1 MCSVNNNINTDC
13 SCVCKSTNKYDT
25 VIKSCCIIY
34 LLLLSSL
41 DIQSQD
47 LCDKSISGKV
57 IDKETNN
64 PLPDVIVRAI
74 SNPQVYGNRVLYNSS
89 DKFSIS
95 DENGKFLLE
104 NLCAD
109 EDSLIFSRIGYQDTL
124 ISLDA
129 NYWTVS
135 LTEKSVELENV
146 IISDEREKILGVI
159 PWFRPSTAVGYSQ
172 ALTKTWD
179 DYKDETGNTR
189 ANRKN
194 FSDSADFIGWYA
206 SKGYYQGFEK
216 TDARSLYLAYH
227 EGYGGF
233 EKKSYR
239 KKQWLIN
246 VADRVQ
252 ARSTKYQKQ
261 YWGCAKEL
269 KKKKFIF
276 F

>member
-1 MCSVNNNINTDC
+1 M
-13 SCVCKSTNKYDT
+13 KRY
-25 VIKSCCIIY
+25 
-34 LLLLSSL
+34 
-41 DIQSQD
+41 
-47 LCDKSISGKV
+47 
-57 IDKETNN
+57 
-64 PLPDVIVRAI
+64 
-74 SNPQVYGNRVLYNSS
+74 
-89 DKFSIS
+89 KFCYIA
-95 DENGKFLLE
+95 FFI
-104 NLCAD
+104 
-109 EDSLIFSRIGYQDTL
+109 LIFVLQSCATKPPENPDNICLIFQEKRSWYKAAIRSEKRWKIPPYVL
-124 ISLDA
+124 ISFVHQESSFKYNA
-129 NYWTVS
+129 RP
-135 LTEKSVELENV
+135 
-146 IISDEREKILGVI
+146 EREKILGVI

-172 ALTKTWD
+172 ALTQTWD

-239 KKQWLIN
+239 KKQWLIK

>member
-1 MCSVNNNINTDC
+1 M
-13 SCVCKSTNKYDT
+13 KK
-25 VIKSCCIIY
+25 
-34 LLLLSSL
+34 
-41 DIQSQD
+41 
-47 LCDKSISGKV
+47 
-57 IDKETNN
+57 
-64 PLPDVIVRAI
+64 
-74 SNPQVYGNRVLYNSS
+74 YNS
-89 DKFSIS
+89 FYIA
-95 DENGKFLLE
+95 FFI
-104 NLCAD
+104 
-109 EDSLIFSRIGYQDTL
+109 LIFVLQSCATKPPENPDNICLIFQEKRSWYKAAIRSEKRWKIPPYVL
-124 ISLDA
+124 ISFVHQESSFKSDA
-129 NYWTVS
+129 RP
-135 LTEKSVELENV
+135 
-146 IISDEREKILGVI
+146 EREKILGVI

-233 EKKSYR
+233 EKKTYR
-239 KKQWLIN
+239 KKQWLIK

-269 KKKKFIF
+269 RKKKFIF

>member
-1 MCSVNNNINTDC
+1 M
-13 SCVCKSTNKYDT
+13 KKYKFCYIT
-25 VIKSCCIIY
+25 FFVLIFV
-34 LLLLSSL
+34 
-41 DIQSQD
+41 IQS
-47 LCDKSISGKV
+47 CATKPP
-57 IDKETNN
+57 EN
-64 PLPDVIVRAI
+64 PDNI
-74 SNPQVYGNRVLYNSS
+74 
-89 DKFSIS
+89 
-95 DENGKFLLE
+95 
-104 NLCAD
+104 C
-109 EDSLIFSRIGYQDTL
+109 LIFQEKRSWYKAAIRSEKRWKIPPYVL
-124 ISLDA
+124 ISFVHQESSFKSDA
-129 NYWTVS
+129 RP
-135 LTEKSVELENV
+135 
-146 IISDEREKILGVI
+146 EREKILGVI

-239 KKQWLIN
+239 KKQWLIK

>member
-1 MCSVNNNINTDC
+1 M
-13 SCVCKSTNKYDT
+13 K
-25 VIKSCCIIY
+25 
-34 LLLLSSL
+34 
-41 DIQSQD
+41 
-47 LCDKSISGKV
+47 
-57 IDKETNN
+57 
-64 PLPDVIVRAI
+64 R
-74 SNPQVYGNRVLYNSS
+74 YN
-89 DKFSIS
+89 FCYIA
-95 DENGKFLLE
+95 FFI
-104 NLCAD
+104 
-109 EDSLIFSRIGYQDTL
+109 LIFVLQSCATKPPENPDNICLIFQEKRSWYKAAIRSEKRWKIPPYVL
-124 ISLDA
+124 ISFVHQESSFKSDA
-129 NYWTVS
+129 RP
-135 LTEKSVELENV
+135 
-146 IISDEREKILGVI
+146 EREKILGVI
-159 PWFRPSTAVGYSQ
+159 PWSRPSTAVGYSQ

-179 DYKDETGNTR
+179 DYKDETGNIR

-239 KKQWLIN
+239 KKQWLIK

-252 ARSTKYQKQ
+252 ARSSKYQKQ
-261 YWGCAKEL
+261 YWGCSEEL

>member
-1 MCSVNNNINTDC
+1 M
-13 SCVCKSTNKYDT
+13 KRY
-25 VIKSCCIIY
+25 
-34 LLLLSSL
+34 
-41 DIQSQD
+41 
-47 LCDKSISGKV
+47 
-57 IDKETNN
+57 
-64 PLPDVIVRAI
+64 
-74 SNPQVYGNRVLYNSS
+74 
-89 DKFSIS
+89 KFCYIA
-95 DENGKFLLE
+95 FFI
-104 NLCAD
+104 
-109 EDSLIFSRIGYQDTL
+109 LIFVLQSCATKPPENPDNICLIFQEKRSWYKAAIRSEKRWKIPPYVL
-124 ISLDA
+124 ISFVHQESSFKSDA
-129 NYWTVS
+129 RP
-135 LTEKSVELENV
+135 
-146 IISDEREKILGVI
+146 EREKILGVI

-239 KKQWLIN
+239 KKQWLIK

-252 ARSTKYQKQ
+252 SRSTKYQKQ
-261 YWGCAKEL
+261 YWGCEKEL

>member
-1 MCSVNNNINTDC
+1 M
-13 SCVCKSTNKYDT
+13 KRY
-25 VIKSCCIIY
+25 
-34 LLLLSSL
+34 
-41 DIQSQD
+41 
-47 LCDKSISGKV
+47 
-57 IDKETNN
+57 
-64 PLPDVIVRAI
+64 
-74 SNPQVYGNRVLYNSS
+74 
-89 DKFSIS
+89 KFCYIT
-95 DENGKFLLE
+95 FFI
-104 NLCAD
+104 
-109 EDSLIFSRIGYQDTL
+109 LIFVLQSCATKPPENPDNICLIFQEKRSWYKAAIRSEKRWKIPPYVL
-124 ISLDA
+124 ISFVHQESSFKSDA
-129 NYWTVS
+129 RP
-135 LTEKSVELENV
+135 
-146 IISDEREKILGVI
+146 EREKILGVI
-159 PWFRPSTAVGYSQ
+159 PWFRPSSAVGYSQ

-239 KKQWLIN
+239 KKQWLIK

-252 ARSTKYQKQ
+252 ARSSKYQKQ

-269 KKKKFIF
+269 RKKKFIF

>member
-1 MCSVNNNINTDC
+1 M
-13 SCVCKSTNKYDT
+13 KRY
-25 VIKSCCIIY
+25 
-34 LLLLSSL
+34 
-41 DIQSQD
+41 
-47 LCDKSISGKV
+47 
-57 IDKETNN
+57 
-64 PLPDVIVRAI
+64 
-74 SNPQVYGNRVLYNSS
+74 
-89 DKFSIS
+89 KFCYIT
-95 DENGKFLLE
+95 FFI
-104 NLCAD
+104 
-109 EDSLIFSRIGYQDTL
+109 LIFVLQSCATKPPENPDNICLIFQEKRSWYKAAIRSEKRWKIPPYVL
-124 ISLDA
+124 ISFVHQESSFKSDA
-129 NYWTVS
+129 RP
-135 LTEKSVELENV
+135 
-146 IISDEREKILGVI
+146 EREKIFGVI

-239 KKQWLIN
+239 KKQWLIK

-269 KKKKFIF
+269 RKKKFIF

>member
-1 MCSVNNNINTDC
+1 M
-13 SCVCKSTNKYDT
+13 KRY
-25 VIKSCCIIY
+25 
-34 LLLLSSL
+34 
-41 DIQSQD
+41 
-47 LCDKSISGKV
+47 
-57 IDKETNN
+57 
-64 PLPDVIVRAI
+64 
-74 SNPQVYGNRVLYNSS
+74 
-89 DKFSIS
+89 KFCYIT
-95 DENGKFLLE
+95 FFI
-104 NLCAD
+104 
-109 EDSLIFSRIGYQDTL
+109 LIFVLQSCATKPPENPDNICLIFQEKRSWYKAAIRSEKRWKIPPYVL
-124 ISLDA
+124 ISFVHQESSFKSDA
-129 NYWTVS
+129 RP
-135 LTEKSVELENV
+135 
-146 IISDEREKILGVI
+146 EREKILGVI

-179 DYKDETGNTR
+179 DYKDETGNKR

-239 KKQWLIN
+239 KKQWLIK

-269 KKKKFIF
+269 RKKKFIF

>member
-1 MCSVNNNINTDC
+1 M
-13 SCVCKSTNKYDT
+13 KRY
-25 VIKSCCIIY
+25 
-34 LLLLSSL
+34 
-41 DIQSQD
+41 
-47 LCDKSISGKV
+47 
-57 IDKETNN
+57 
-64 PLPDVIVRAI
+64 
-74 SNPQVYGNRVLYNSS
+74 
-89 DKFSIS
+89 KFCYIA
-95 DENGKFLLE
+95 FFI
-104 NLCAD
+104 
-109 EDSLIFSRIGYQDTL
+109 LIFVLQSCATKPPENPDNICLIFQEKRSWYKAAIISEKRWKIPPYVL
-124 ISLDA
+124 ISF
-129 NYWTVS
+129 VHQES
-135 LTEKSVELENV
+135 SFKSNARP
-146 IISDEREKILGVI
+146 EREKILGVI

-239 KKQWLIN
+239 KKQWLIK

>member
-1 MCSVNNNINTDC
+1 M
-13 SCVCKSTNKYDT
+13 KRY
-25 VIKSCCIIY
+25 
-34 LLLLSSL
+34 
-41 DIQSQD
+41 
-47 LCDKSISGKV
+47 
-57 IDKETNN
+57 
-64 PLPDVIVRAI
+64 
-74 SNPQVYGNRVLYNSS
+74 
-89 DKFSIS
+89 KFCYIA
-95 DENGKFLLE
+95 FFI
-104 NLCAD
+104 
-109 EDSLIFSRIGYQDTL
+109 LIFVLQSCATKPPENPDNICLIFQEKRSWYKAAIRSEKRWKIQPYVL
-124 ISLDA
+124 ISFVHPESSFKSDA
-129 NYWTVS
+129 RP
-135 LTEKSVELENV
+135 
-146 IISDEREKILGVI
+146 EREKILGVI

-239 KKQWLIN
+239 KKQWLIK

>member
-1 MCSVNNNINTDC
+1 M
-13 SCVCKSTNKYDT
+13 KRY
-25 VIKSCCIIY
+25 
-34 LLLLSSL
+34 
-41 DIQSQD
+41 
-47 LCDKSISGKV
+47 
-57 IDKETNN
+57 
-64 PLPDVIVRAI
+64 
-74 SNPQVYGNRVLYNSS
+74 
-89 DKFSIS
+89 KFCYIA
-95 DENGKFLLE
+95 FFI
-104 NLCAD
+104 
-109 EDSLIFSRIGYQDTL
+109 LIFVLQSCATKPPENPDNICLIFQEKRSWYKAAIRSEKRWKIPPYVL
-124 ISLDA
+124 ISFVHQEASFKSDA
-129 NYWTVS
+129 RP
-135 LTEKSVELENV
+135 
-146 IISDEREKILGVI
+146 EREKILGVI

-239 KKQWLIN
+239 KKQWLIK